1 MFVHIDCNSYFAS
14 CEIATNRELEGKP
27 VIVANDNEAGGGIVL
42 ALNAEAKAL
51 GLKRGDPVFKVK
63 NIIKLNG
70 VQLCHADH
78 KKYHH
83 ISAAIMNAVQQQ
95 GLVLDFVQYSVDEFF
110 GSMPLNDADE
120 LRHYVGLV
128 KQLIWDKMHI
138 PVSCGCAQ
146 TYTLA
151 KAATHFAKHYQGYNG
166 ICVLT
171 PEKREQALGLLPI
184 ADVWGVGRQNR
195 MKLESMGVRTA
206 LDFVRV
212 DEKVLR
218 NAFGIS
224 GLRTW
229 YELQGQPCLNLER
242 PALQK
247 SIMQSR
253 TFAFMISSKEELA
266 KEIKTFAQS
275 CCVSLRAQKAM
286 TESVS
291 LFVTTN
297 RHREDLE
304 QYSNSAGMKFRSP
317 TDDTGQ
323 VIKAA
328 LQLLDVIF
336 REGYKYKQ
344 AGVVLNDITQV
355 EGSQLDLF
363 AAENNERRHKL
374 MQVTDAINHK
384 FGNDAISFSMTK
396 KDFQDINAPLTYPND
411 ENK

>member
-63 NIIKLNG
+63 NIIKLNR

-229 YELQGQPCLNLER
+229 HELQGQPCLNLER

>member
-63 NIIKLNG
+63 NIIKLNR

-229 YELQGQPCLNLER
+229 HELQGQPCLNLER

-384 FGNDAISFSMTK
+384 FGNDAIGFSMTK

>member
-229 YELQGQPCLNLER
+229 HELQGQPCLNLER

-384 FGNDAISFSMTK
+384 FGNDAIGFSMTK

>member
-229 YELQGQPCLNLER
+229 HELQGQPCLNLER